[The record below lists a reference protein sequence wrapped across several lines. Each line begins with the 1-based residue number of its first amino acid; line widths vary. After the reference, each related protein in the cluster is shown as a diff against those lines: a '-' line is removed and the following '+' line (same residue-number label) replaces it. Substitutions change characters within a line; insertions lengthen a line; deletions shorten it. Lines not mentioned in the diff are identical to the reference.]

1 VLLIACA
8 VNRWGEHD
16 SAMADG
22 LFDTLSTQEMPDG
35 RPMRVFQVGL
45 LIDC

>member
-1 VLLIACA
+1 
-8 VNRWGEHD
+8 
-16 SAMADG
+16 MADG

-45 LIDC
+45 LIDY